1 MDAYIVNTIYHIASR
16 NNNRVIASEVLSIAA
31 ADGIP
36 VTNYRVKKT
45 FSQMRDLGLL
55 TLVANHHRVNV
66 ESPEFQYV
74 ANSIQTLIRLEQG

>member
-16 NNNRVIASEVLSIAA
+16 NNNRVIASQVISAAA

-45 FSQMRDLGLL
+45 FAQMRELGLL
-55 TLVANHHRVNV
+55 TLVANHHRVDV
-66 ESPEFQYV
+66 SSREFQYV
-74 ANSIQTLIRLEQG
+74 AKSIQALIGLEKE